1 MKQLANKHV
10 LLCVTG
16 GIAAYKAAE
25 IIRLFKTSGSNVRVL
40 MTSAAKEFIT
50 PLTMQALSGN
60 QVHTDL
66 LDTDAEA
73 AMGHIEL
80 AKWSDIVLIAPC
92 SANSIARLASGKG
105 DDLMTAVCL
114 AAECKIYFAPA
125 MNQAMWSDS
134 RTQNNHKKLL
144 ENKFIPIGPNS
155 GEQACGDEGYGR
167 MSEPQEIVNNIA
179 SGFSEGLLA
188 GKKILITAGPTREKI
203 DPVRFISNRSS
214 GKMGFSIAEAAR
226 DEGGLVS
233 LISGPVSLETPN
245 EIKRINVESA
255 DEMLSEVDKVIND
268 FDLFIST
275 AAVSDY
281 KPEEYEVQ
289 KIKKEKNTDN
299 LNLELITNKD
309 ILKHVSK
316 DKGDLK
322 VIGFA
327 AETQNIIENAKRK
340 LNEKNLDLI
349 IANDVSDPSIGFD
362 SDDKMSEGEV
372 GRVGVPISTLDN
384 IESLFQG
391 IPLEKVSTSM
401 TINSTAAILLSFYI
415 VNAEKTG
422 VPLNKLRGTIQNDIL
437 KEFAARGT
445 YIYPPKPSMRIV
457 TNILEFCDQNLPKWN
472 PISIS
477 GYHIREAG
485 STVEQELAFTF
496 ANGIAYV
503 ENAIKEGLDPNKLGK
518 TISFF
523 FNSHNGFIEEIS
535 KFRAARKMWATIMK
549 ERFGVTDD
557 KAMMCRFHTQTGGST
572 LTSEQ
577 PDNNIVRTTIQ
588 ALSAVLGGTQS
599 LHTNSF
605 DEALSLPSDDSAK
618 LALRTQQNIAQDT
631 NIPN

>member
-299 LNLELITNKD
+299 LNLGLITNKD

-362 SDDKMSEGEV
+362 SDENEV
-372 GRVGVPISTLDN
+372 YLITD
-384 IESLFQG
+384 E
-391 IPLEKVSTSM
+391 LEKKIDRVSKKK
-401 TINSTAAILLSFYI
+401 LSRSI
-415 VNAEKTG
+415 
-422 VPLNKLRGTIQNDIL
+422 I
-437 KEFAARGT
+437 EF
-445 YIYPPKPSMRIV
+445 I
-457 TNILEFCDQNLPKWN
+457 
-472 PISIS
+472 
-477 GYHIREAG
+477 
-485 STVEQELAFTF
+485 
-496 ANGIAYV
+496 ANY
-503 ENAIKEGLDPNKLGK
+503 L
-518 TISFF
+518 
-523 FNSHNGFIEEIS
+523 
-535 KFRAARKMWATIMK
+535 
-549 ERFGVTDD
+549 
-557 KAMMCRFHTQTGGST
+557 
-572 LTSEQ
+572 
-577 PDNNIVRTTIQ
+577 
-588 ALSAVLGGTQS
+588 
-599 LHTNSF
+599 
-605 DEALSLPSDDSAK
+605 
-618 LALRTQQNIAQDT
+618 
-631 NIPN
+631 

>member
-92 SANSIARLASGKG
+92 SANSIARLAPGKG

-327 AETQNIIENAKRK
+327 AETQNIIENAKKK

-362 SDDKMSEGEV
+362 SDENEV
-372 GRVGVPISTLDN
+372 YLITDEIEKKIDRVSKKKLSRSI
-384 IESLFQG
+384 IEF
-391 IPLEKVSTSM
+391 I
-401 TINSTAAILLSFYI
+401 
-415 VNAEKTG
+415 
-422 VPLNKLRGTIQNDIL
+422 
-437 KEFAARGT
+437 
-445 YIYPPKPSMRIV
+445 
-457 TNILEFCDQNLPKWN
+457 
-472 PISIS
+472 
-477 GYHIREAG
+477 
-485 STVEQELAFTF
+485 
-496 ANGIAYV
+496 ANY
-503 ENAIKEGLDPNKLGK
+503 L
-518 TISFF
+518 
-523 FNSHNGFIEEIS
+523 
-535 KFRAARKMWATIMK
+535 
-549 ERFGVTDD
+549 
-557 KAMMCRFHTQTGGST
+557 
-572 LTSEQ
+572 
-577 PDNNIVRTTIQ
+577 
-588 ALSAVLGGTQS
+588 
-599 LHTNSF
+599 
-605 DEALSLPSDDSAK
+605 
-618 LALRTQQNIAQDT
+618 
-631 NIPN
+631 

>member
-362 SDDKMSEGEV
+362 SDENEV
-372 GRVGVPISTLDN
+372 SLITDEIEKKIDRVSKKKLSRSI
-384 IESLFQG
+384 IEF
-391 IPLEKVSTSM
+391 I
-401 TINSTAAILLSFYI
+401 
-415 VNAEKTG
+415 
-422 VPLNKLRGTIQNDIL
+422 
-437 KEFAARGT
+437 
-445 YIYPPKPSMRIV
+445 
-457 TNILEFCDQNLPKWN
+457 
-472 PISIS
+472 
-477 GYHIREAG
+477 
-485 STVEQELAFTF
+485 
-496 ANGIAYV
+496 ANY
-503 ENAIKEGLDPNKLGK
+503 L
-518 TISFF
+518 
-523 FNSHNGFIEEIS
+523 
-535 KFRAARKMWATIMK
+535 
-549 ERFGVTDD
+549 
-557 KAMMCRFHTQTGGST
+557 
-572 LTSEQ
+572 
-577 PDNNIVRTTIQ
+577 
-588 ALSAVLGGTQS
+588 
-599 LHTNSF
+599 
-605 DEALSLPSDDSAK
+605 
-618 LALRTQQNIAQDT
+618 
-631 NIPN
+631 

>member
-362 SDDKMSEGEV
+362 SDENEV
-372 GRVGVPISTLDN
+372 YLITDEIEKKIERVSKKKLSRSI
-384 IESLFQG
+384 IEF
-391 IPLEKVSTSM
+391 I
-401 TINSTAAILLSFYI
+401 
-415 VNAEKTG
+415 
-422 VPLNKLRGTIQNDIL
+422 
-437 KEFAARGT
+437 
-445 YIYPPKPSMRIV
+445 
-457 TNILEFCDQNLPKWN
+457 
-472 PISIS
+472 
-477 GYHIREAG
+477 
-485 STVEQELAFTF
+485 
-496 ANGIAYV
+496 ANY
-503 ENAIKEGLDPNKLGK
+503 L
-518 TISFF
+518 
-523 FNSHNGFIEEIS
+523 
-535 KFRAARKMWATIMK
+535 
-549 ERFGVTDD
+549 
-557 KAMMCRFHTQTGGST
+557 
-572 LTSEQ
+572 
-577 PDNNIVRTTIQ
+577 
-588 ALSAVLGGTQS
+588 
-599 LHTNSF
+599 
-605 DEALSLPSDDSAK
+605 
-618 LALRTQQNIAQDT
+618 
-631 NIPN
+631 